1 MKKLFT
7 VLMLSAFTFGTFAAT
22 AHTAM
27 QQDTSKHKKSKSD
40 TTKKPMKKDSTK
52 HS

>member
-22 AHTAM
+22 AHTVM
-27 QQDTSKHKKSKSD
+27 QQDTSKKSKRD
-40 TTKKPMKKDSTK
+40 TTKKPMKKDTTK
-52 HS
+52 HLQK